1 MLGAMAQAD
10 EMSDIAAPV
19 KKAHQVLRKVAIS
32 NSTRM
37 VERHALK
44 QVIEDT
50 NRRFWG
56 CVMLP
61 ITLAFFAF
69 YSLSSILHEDVPS
82 KHITEFPVRNVLNP
96 VLGEDDEATSEM
108 LDGLTTSTDVWNYLE
123 QVFVPFFLRDV
134 DVYGRP
140 LPEDQR
146 GTFLQYNQVLGG
158 IIFTL
163 ERGFM
168 KSCED
173 ELVKHLTCFP
183 QGTINDEQYGGNIS
197 DLYTAD
203 KNESYWYGTN
213 ESLLDCPNEGFV
225 VPECGYNLSN
235 ATERPKRSIN
245 IWTLDRR
252 LAPLNQGLTGVMP
265 VKQDAISKLLEGDK
279 GFKFTLRAQDSL
291 DKNRKRFQYLKDRG
305 WIDEQTLSLQAK
317 VVAFNYQL
325 DIPRL
330 LKVQFTFYFS
340 RGGGIYTTQK
350 IEVATLKTWPRHNRG
365 LLLFVDGVFFLMCLA
380 SSAFMAREFQKDLK
394 VGKCIGHFNI
404 INTITWLS
412 CLFGWAHLGM
422 LFGLEVYRK
431 MVMASIE
438 DYFDF
443 PDTFS
448 TLEVMRLSDSM
459 AEFSSYQRIFISY
472 AHILFMARCF
482 LSLQWQPRLAIITY
496 TLQVSTVDLLHFLI
510 VLVPTWFGFAIAGM
524 IMFGRRMQA
533 FSTPLTGFAM
543 CLQLA
548 MEGEYDWQGMSSED
562 WFITLLW
569 VWIYMVLLVMVM
581 LNMVLAII
589 MDVYA
594 EVRREQG
601 ETMSIF
607 QHCTYLFKRAY
618 YYKNWVPDRELWERV
633 AEMPE
638 TIIVDDILE
647 AYPDMPQF
655 QLNFLCDGARNR
667 TRVIQ
672 RKGID
677 PTWTVQM
684 VAAIHISLDEIM
696 SDLVKL
702 KKRGWMGKKF
712 EVPNDEDRNYVKE
725 ILAGVAVQTNWMF
738 EAQKHVSWLHQQIG
752 VVDEEAEDWKPSG
765 PVELPAMRPRQ
776 GND

>member
-1 MLGAMAQAD
+1 
-10 EMSDIAAPV
+10 MSS
-19 KKAHQVLRKVAIS
+19 R
-32 NSTRM
+32 
-37 VERHALK
+37 
-44 QVIEDT
+44 
-50 NRRFWG
+50 
-56 CVMLP
+56 
-61 ITLAFFAF
+61 
-69 YSLSSILHEDVPS
+69 
-82 KHITEFPVRNVLNP
+82 
-96 VLGEDDEATSEM
+96 
-108 LDGLTTSTDVWNYLE
+108 
-123 QVFVPFFLRDV
+123 
-134 DVYGRP
+134 
-140 LPEDQR
+140 
-146 GTFLQYNQVLGG
+146 
-158 IIFTL
+158 
-163 ERGFM
+163 
-168 KSCED
+168 
-173 ELVKHLTCFP
+173 
-183 QGTINDEQYGGNIS
+183 
-197 DLYTAD
+197 
-203 KNESYWYGTN
+203 N
-213 ESLLDCPNEGFV
+213 ESLLDCANEGFV

-265 VKQDAISKLLEGDK
+265 VKQDPISKLLEGDK

-350 IEVATLKTWPRHNRG
+350 IEVATLKTWPRHNRA

-510 VLVPTWFGFAIAGM
+510 VLIPTWFGFAIAGM

-702 KKRGWMGKKF
+702 KKRGWMGKGF
-712 EVPNDEDRNYVKE
+712 EVPNDEDRNYVKASLQWGNREDITE
-725 ILAGVAVQTNWMF
+725 ILETLGG
-738 EAQKHVSWLHQQIG
+738 QKIKK
-752 VVDEEAEDWKPSG
+752 KPSKKKDSTRSTG
-765 PVELPAMRPRQ
+765 SENAKNAEKIQNAKRPTMLASLRESLGSLITPKRVQLSTVLEQEECASCDSDTESTRESVQDRRGAADHPFAPIHPVTAKTTASK
-776 GND
+776 

>member
-1 MLGAMAQAD
+1 MAQD
-10 EMSDIAAPV
+10 NQEMSDIAMPV
-19 KKAHQVLRKVAIS
+19 KRAHKVLRSVAIS

-37 VERHALK
+37 VERNALK
-44 QVIEDT
+44 EVIEDT

-96 VLGEDDEATSEM
+96 VLGEDDDPTSEM

-123 QVFVPFFLRDV
+123 QVFIPFFLRDL

-140 LPEDQR
+140 LPEEKR

-158 IIFTL
+158 IIMTL
-163 ERGFM
+163 ERGYVQP
-168 KSCED
+168 CED
-173 ELVKHLTCFP
+173 PLVAHLTCFP
-183 QGTINDEQYGGNIS
+183 QDKINSDQFGGNIS
-197 DLYTAD
+197 QLFEPG
-203 KNESYWYGTN
+203 KNASYWYGTPD
-213 ESLLDCPNEGFV
+213 SLLDCANEGFQI
-225 VPECGYNLSN
+225 PELHGACGNISN
-235 ATERPKRSIN
+235 TTDRPKRSIN

-252 LAPLNQGLTGVMP
+252 LAPLGQELTGVMP
-265 VKQDAISKLLEGDK
+265 AKQDAFAKILEGEK
-279 GFKFTLRAQDSL
+279 GFKFTLRARDPL
-291 DKNRKRFQYLKDRG
+291 DKNVKRFQYLKDRG
-305 WIDEQTLSLQAK
+305 WIDEQALSLEAK
-317 VVAFNYQL
+317 VVAYNYQL

-330 LKVQFTFYFS
+330 LKVQFNFS

-350 IEVATLKTWPRHNRG
+350 IEVATLKTWPRHNRA
-365 LLLFVDGVFFLMCLA
+365 LLLFVDCVFFLMCLA

-394 VGKCIGHFNI
+394 AGKCFGHFNI

-482 LSLQWQPRLAIITY
+482 LSLQWQPRLAIITS

-510 VLVPTWFGFAIAGM
+510 VLIPTWFGFAFAGM

-601 ETMSIF
+601 ETMSMF
-607 QHCTYLFKRAY
+607 EHCTYLCKRAY
-618 YYKNWVPDRELWERV
+618 YFKTWVPDRELWERV
-633 AEMPE
+633 IEMPE
-638 TIIVDDILE
+638 TVTVDDILE

-655 QLNFLCDGARNR
+655 QLNFLCNGARNR

-696 SDLVKL
+696 TDLNKL
-702 KKRGWMGKKF
+702 KKRGWMGKGF
-712 EVPNDEDRNYVKE
+712 EVPNDEDRNCIKE
-725 ILAGVAVQTNWMF
+725 ILAGVAVQGNWMLN
-738 EAQKHVSWLHQQIG
+738 AQKHVSWLQDQIG
-752 VVDEEAEDWKPSG
+752 VDAPEEWKPSG
-765 PVELPAMRPRQ
+765 PVEVPAPKARQ